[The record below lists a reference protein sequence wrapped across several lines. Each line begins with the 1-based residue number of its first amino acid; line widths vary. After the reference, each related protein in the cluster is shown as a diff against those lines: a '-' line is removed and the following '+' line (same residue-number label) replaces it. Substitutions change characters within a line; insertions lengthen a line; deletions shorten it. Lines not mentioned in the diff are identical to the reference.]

1 MCRSL
6 WKVNFIKKNDNKNI
20 IWKRG
25 LVIKNKNINK
35 IYQIHIGNGLITVL
49 INELMLNHKF
59 GEFGLTRK
67 FSVKNRKRIKKLVK

>member
-67 FSVKNRKRIKKLVK
+67 FSVKNRKRVKKLVK